1 MSALPA
7 KGDCFC
13 KKSPIHCN
21 NKSKGEMI
29 MKYAVIAVVVII
41 VLIALYIGKTYNSL
55 VRKRNT
61 VEEAFATMDVYLKK
75 RWDLI
80 PNIVASVKGYAKH
93 EAETLERVIAA
104 RNGGYQSL
112 SDDEKIEANKEL
124 SRGIASIN
132 VVAEQYPDLK
142 ANENFLNLNNQLQ
155 KNEEDIANARKY
167 YNAVVKKY
175 NNSVEMFPSS
185 IVASM
190 FKFSRKSMFVI
201 ENEAEKQ
208 AVKVEF

>member
-1 MSALPA
+1 
-7 KGDCFC
+7 
-13 KKSPIHCN
+13 
-21 NKSKGEMI
+21 
-29 MKYAVIAVVVII
+29 MKYAVIAIVVIV

-93 EAETLERVIAA
+93 EAETLEKVISA

-112 SDDEKIEANKEL
+112 SADEKIEANKEL

-190 FKFSRKSMFVI
+190 FKFARKAMFVI

>member
-1 MSALPA
+1 
-7 KGDCFC
+7 
-13 KKSPIHCN
+13 
-21 NKSKGEMI
+21 
-29 MKYAVIAVVVII
+29 MKYAVIAIVVIV
-41 VLIALYIGKTYNSL
+41 VLLALYIGKTYNLL
-55 VRKRNT
+55 VKSRNT

-93 EAETLERVIAA
+93 EAETLEKVVSL
-104 RNGGYQSL
+104 RNGYRNL
-112 SDDEKIEANKEL
+112 SAEEKIEANKEI
-124 SRGIASIN
+124 SKGIASIN
-132 VVAEQYPDLK
+132 AVAEQYPDLK

-175 NNSVEMFPSS
+175 NNKVEMFPSS
-185 IVASM
+185 IVM
-190 FKFSRKSMFVI
+190 FKFARKTMFVI
-201 ENEAEKQ
+201 ENDAEKQ